1 MGTYS
6 DIRDQRYRTEL
17 DIGTS
22 GIGLKRAESDIISD
36 IGINFY
42 PICDN
47 RHPNI
52 LKLAE
57 WLKSKVFFCERRV
70 LGSNP
75 ADVTIIF
82 LISDVGMESDVDIGT
97 FPITVWQC

>member
-1 MGTYS
+1 MGTFS

-22 GIGLKRAESDIISD
+22 DIGLKRAESDIISD

-42 PICDN
+42 PICN
-47 RHPNI
+47 IRHPNI
-52 LKLAE
+52 LKLAQ
-57 WLKSKVFFCERRV
+57 WLKSKAFFCERRV

-75 ADVTIIF
+75 ADVINIF
-82 LISDVGMESDVDIGT
+82 WISDIGMDSDVDIGT
-97 FPITVWQC
+97 FPISE